1 MSSTRQTMIISG
13 SELKQKSK
21 KKVAPTATVDLS
33 NVEDQWKEVLRFM
46 DHWQIQP
53 LKTKNAYTKS
63 EVMEYLKV
71 VFHKFTE
78 LDSVTTFERTKAEE
92 YKEEAALLN
101 Q

>member
-1 MSSTRQTMIISG
+1 
-13 SELKQKSK
+13 
-21 KKVAPTATVDLS
+21 
-33 NVEDQWKEVLRFM
+33 
-46 DHWQIQP
+46 

-63 EVMEYLKV
+63 EVVEYLKV

-101 Q
+101 QQLDEYKK